1 MNDYGPIWQL
11 KENLKAKRL
20 LVKAHTSDIARSQE
34 LLSKVMLEINQYENA
49 LLKLEETDV

>member
-20 LVKAHTSDIARSQE
+20 LVKSYTGDISRSQE
-34 LLSKVMLEINQYENA
+34 LLSKTMVEIKQYEDA
-49 LLKLEETDV
+49 LLRLGEQDV